1 MRKRKIYF
9 PKLKVFT
16 NSKKRVLIRGRRSEM
31 KLIFISGPSGS
42 GKTTL
47 SKQIN
52 LKFKNGIV
60 LSTDNYYKTGLI
72 SKLLSK
78 FIDGYFDR
86 IISFDYKLFKK
97 DFNFILRNG
106 ISINERSYNF
116 EKKIKKNI
124 RNEKNNINY
133 LIVEGIFAKEFASTL
148 YNLNYFF
155 LEFKLDKNDCMK
167 RVVQRDLRERGKLQK
182 QAEND
187 FLKSW
192 DIYCE
197 QLKNKRI
204 KNNENEI
211 TITKNTNIDELIKKL
226 FY

>member
-1 MRKRKIYF
+1 
-9 PKLKVFT
+9 
-16 NSKKRVLIRGRRSEM
+16 M

-167 RVVQRDLRERGKLQK
+167 RVIQRDLRERGKFQK

-197 QLKNKRI
+197 QLKNKKI
-204 KNNENEI
+204 KYKANKI
-211 TITKNTNIDELIKKL
+211 IITKNTNIDKLIKKL

>member
-1 MRKRKIYF
+1 
-9 PKLKVFT
+9 
-16 NSKKRVLIRGRRSEM
+16 M

-197 QLKNKRI
+197 QLKNKKI
-204 KNNENEI
+204 KYKANKI
-211 TITKNTNIDELIKKL
+211 IITKNTNIDKLIKKL